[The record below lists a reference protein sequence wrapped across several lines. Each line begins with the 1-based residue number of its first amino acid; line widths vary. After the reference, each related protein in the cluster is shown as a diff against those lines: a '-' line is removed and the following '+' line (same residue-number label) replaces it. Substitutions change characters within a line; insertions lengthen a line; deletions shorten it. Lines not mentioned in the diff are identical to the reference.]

1 MALVVQKYGGT
12 SVGDIERIKNVARRV
27 IERRK
32 KGDDVIVVVSA
43 MAGETDR
50 LLGLAHEAADN
61 PDERETDV
69 LISTG
74 EQVSTALLAMA
85 LKSAGQKAQSFLG
98 SQIRILTDSAHGK
111 ATINH
116 IDADRVL
123 EAVKVGNVA
132 VVAGFQGIDQR
143 NNITTLG
150 RGGSDTTAVA
160 IAAALKAD
168 VCEIYTDV
176 DGVYTTDPT
185 ICEKARKL
193 GRISYEEMM
202 EMASLGAKVLQIR
215 SVAFAK
221 KHKVPIHVR
230 SSFNNKPGT
239 MVCMEDR
246 AMEAGLVSGVTYD
259 KNEAKLTVTQVPDR
273 PGIAASLFGALADEN
288 IVVDMIIQNVS
299 REAHTDMTF
308 TVLKTDAQKALAVA
322 QKVAAEIEAG
332 EVLVDEDIAKV
343 SIVGTG
349 MRSHWGVAAR
359 MFSALAKENINIE
372 MISTSE
378 IKISCVIE
386 SKYAELA
393 VRALH
398 DAFELEKNQVR
409 QDVRPHGKD

>member
-27 IERRK
+27 IERRN

-69 LISTG
+69 LVSTG

-85 LKSAGQKAQSFLG
+85 LKSAGQEAQSFLG
-98 SQIRILTDSAHGK
+98 SQITILTDSAHGK

-116 IDADRVL
+116 IDADNVL
-123 EAVKVGNVA
+123 EALKAGKVA
-132 VVAGFQGIDQR
+132 VVAGFQGIDKS

-215 SVAFAK
+215 SVAFAM

-239 MVCMEDR
+239 MVCTEDR
-246 AMEAGLVSGVTYD
+246 AMEAVLVSGVTYD

-273 PGIAASLFGALADEN
+273 PGTAASLFGALANEN
-288 IVVDMIIQNVS
+288 ILVDMIIQNVS

-308 TVLKTDAQKALAVA
+308 TVIKTDAQKALAVA

-359 MFSALAKENINIE
+359 MFGALAKENINIE